1 MNVAGQAPFDRSYW
15 VLPGTLLAGCYPG
28 DLDPELAR
36 KKLQGLVNAGI
47 QHVITLMEVEES
59 SRFIPYMPELTE
71 IAAAYSREISS
82 VRLPI
87 RDVSVPSK
95 EAMVAILD
103 EIDKSMQENH
113 PVYVH
118 CWGGRGRTGTVI
130 GCYLARHGMAVGQEA
145 LARINFLQSALLD
158 STARSPETS
167 EQCEM
172 VILWAAGE

>member
-28 DLDPELAR
+28 ELDPEQAR

-103 EIDKSMQENH
+103 EIDKSMQVLSNSDAVDTALESITGH
-113 PVYVH
+113 AGMLAQGGCLVYQIH
-118 CWGGRGRTGTVI
+118 
-130 GCYLARHGMAVGQEA
+130 E
-145 LARINFLQSALLD
+145 S
-158 STARSPETS
+158 
-167 EQCEM
+167 
-172 VILWAAGE
+172 